1 MAGGTIHIDEASLTD
16 LRDALGT
23 AGEEYKSSLTRLR
36 ALINE
41 ITSGDIQGD
50 PANDLLAKFNA
61 KEETFNRLANTI
73 DEAQQYMGMQTQKF
87 SSMISDLQSGMK

>member
-1 MAGGTIHIDEASLTD
+1 MASGTIHVDEAALTD
-16 LRDALGT
+16 LRDALTT
-23 AGEEYKSSLTRLR
+23 AGEDYKSNLARLQ

-61 KEETFNRLANTI
+61 KEETFKRLANTI
-73 DEAQQYMGMQTQKF
+73 DEAQEYMGIQTQKF
-87 SSMISDLQSGMK
+87 GSMISNLSSGMK